1 VARMSTHGFAQMLE
15 TLCQLLRELPDE
27 GLSAL
32 LQHLR
37 LLHEE
42 QLRRRESHPV
52 RNLLPPPRDPRK
64 MDRRELEAYLQSRQY
79 FPHKADLLEFARRYE
94 VPANARTPREEI
106 VRLCLRMIHDI
117 PTGFT
122 ILRLLAEQHAPF
134 VRNNLNSVG
143 H

>member
-1 VARMSTHGFAQMLE
+1 MLE
-15 TLCQLLRELPDE
+15 TFSQLLRELPDE

-37 LLHEE
+37 FLYEE
-42 QLRRRESHPV
+42 QRRRRESHPV
-52 RNLLPPPRDPRK
+52 RPLLPPPRDPRE
-64 MDRRELEAYLQSRQY
+64 MDRGELAAYLQSSKY

-94 VPANARTPREEI
+94 VPVNARTPREEI

-117 PTGFT
+117 PKGATV
-122 ILRLLAEQHAPF
+122 LRLLAERHDPLMSD
-134 VRNNLNSVG
+134 NLSSVW

>member
-1 VARMSTHGFAQMLE
+1 MARMSTHGFAQMLE

-37 LLHEE
+37 FLHEE

-64 MDRRELEAYLQSRQY
+64 MDRGELEAYLQSRQY

-122 ILRLLAEQHAPF
+122 ILRLLAEQHVPF

>member
-1 VARMSTHGFAQMLE
+1 MSTHGFAQMLE
-15 TLCQLLRELPDE
+15 TLCQLLRDLPDE

-37 LLHEE
+37 FLHEE
-42 QLRRRESHPV
+42 QRRRREFHPV
-52 RNLLPPPRDPRK
+52 RTLLPPPRDPRQ
-64 MDRRELEAYLQSRQY
+64 MDRGELTAYLQSPQY

-94 VPANARTPREEI
+94 VPVNARTPREEI

-117 PTGFT
+117 PTGAT
-122 ILRLLAEQHAPF
+122 ILRLLAQQHASFMPG
-134 VRNNLNSVG
+134 NLNSVG